1 MYNVNKISGCG
12 VEKIAETRKAVPPVW
27 VCEHRSPIAGSSVRP
42 SRINPWPGATSPPRS
57 CGLPSPA
64 PGHLFKGDTMII
76 KQSKKDNKDGSNSIT
91 VIIKDGDNQ
100 IEFVCKSET
109 AAQSMIRDMIW
120 VIRKNAVEE
129 IKYQPSYE

>member
-1 MYNVNKISGCG
+1 
-12 VEKIAETRKAVPPVW
+12 
-27 VCEHRSPIAGSSVRP
+27 
-42 SRINPWPGATSPPRS
+42 
-57 CGLPSPA
+57 
-64 PGHLFKGDTMII
+64 MII